1 MVGRCCR
8 DDARTSSTEWSM
20 TNSAPRSSVTIFG
33 LVEDVLANARF
44 LMISGLVG
52 GLLLAAVAFASPRK
66 YAVNASFLPDAGAEG
81 AAGLAAAARQF
92 GIGIGSNASASWP
105 PGLYVQVLSSQ
116 AMMLALAAD
125 SISDPE
131 GSGRRIALVD
141 LFEMAEDSPDVRV
154 EKLVKVLRREVVS
167 ISESRLVGS
176 VNIRV
181 RTRWPGV
188 SEAIA
193 KILLRR
199 VDEFNLRARLE
210 TAEAE
215 LGFIDKRVD
224 SARSAL
230 VDAENRL
237 SAFLTANRAVNE
249 PSLQFQRD
257 RLDREVRFN
266 EQLVIGLA
274 QQREEARLRR
284 ARDVPA
290 FTVVEYPR
298 APAVGEPRGTIVR
311 GVLGVALGMLLSFSW
326 VIIRRAMNVAISED
340 PELVDRLR
348 SSVRLLFGQR

>member
-1 MVGRCCR
+1 
-8 DDARTSSTEWSM
+8 M
-20 TNSAPRSSVTIFG
+20 TNSVPRSSVTVLG
-33 LVEDVLANARF
+33 LVEDILANARP
-44 LMISGLVG
+44 LLAGGLAG
-52 GLLLAAVAFASPRK
+52 GLLLAGIAFASPRK
-66 YAVNASFLPDAGAEG
+66 YVVSASFVPDAGAEG

-116 AMMLALAAD
+116 AMMVAIASDSVAD
-125 SISDPE
+125 PDST
-131 GSGRRIALVD
+131 GRRIALVD
-141 LFEMAEDSPDVRV
+141 LFEMAEDAPEVRV

-176 VNIRV
+176 VNVRV
-181 RTRWPGV
+181 RTRWPEV

-199 VDEFNLRARLE
+199 IDEFNLRARLE

-224 SARSAL
+224 SARGAL

-237 SAFLTANRAVNE
+237 AGFLTANRAVNE

-266 EQLVIGLA
+266 EQLLIGLA

-284 ARDVPA
+284 ARDVPS

-298 APAVGEPRGTIVR
+298 APAVGEPRGTVVR
-311 GVLGVALGMLLSFSW
+311 GVLGLALGMLLAFCG
-326 VIIRRAMNVAISED
+326 VILRRAVHAAIAED
-340 PELVDRLR
+340 PELLDRLR
-348 SSVRLLFGQR
+348 RSVRQFRGKH